1 MWLRS
6 IRTKSGIYMNINVKK
21 YIDAQP
27 VEYAQV
33 KKTIDYVRQK
43 QVPVFAY
50 IDVSELDVS
59 KVDIIGLANLVY
71 DLHEHTK
78 DDKFLQYIKISHASK
93 RTIQV
98 WNILKYILPKFVVD
112 VVQFRLSP

>member
-6 IRTKSGIYMNINVKK
+6 VHTKSGIYMNINVKK
-21 YIDAQP
+21 YIESQP

-33 KKTIDYVRQK
+33 EKTIDYVRQK
-43 QVPVFAY
+43 KVPVFAY

-59 KVDIIGLANLVY
+59 KVDIIGLANLVF

-78 DDKFLQYIKISHASK
+78 DDKFLQYIKISHAAN
-93 RTIQV
+93 RTIRV
-98 WNILKYILPKFVVD
+98 WNVIKYLLPKFVVD
-112 VVQFRLSP
+112 VVQFKI